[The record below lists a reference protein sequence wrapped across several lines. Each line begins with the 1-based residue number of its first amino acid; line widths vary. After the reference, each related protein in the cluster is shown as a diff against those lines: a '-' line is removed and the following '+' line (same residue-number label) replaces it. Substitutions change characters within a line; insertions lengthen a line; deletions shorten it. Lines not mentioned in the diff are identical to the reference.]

1 MKRCAN
7 WEKHNFPEGLDRK
20 NVYGYLSPSIF
31 YERGIDMR
39 VGLSEHR
46 PGVLTYLIALLMV
59 WSIGFTANSY
69 AAETGAASS
78 TKEAATSKESFNL
91 ILPFKDLTVGQ
102 GQEATM
108 DAEVVNRTKDPVEVS
123 LAIEGTPTG
132 WDANFNSRYPS
143 FPVRSVMVQGGD
155 QTSNK
160 STTLEFKV
168 KVPENT
174 KPGTYPIKV
183 TAKDSKGATQY
194 VETIN
199 YRVTSKKVET
209 GGIKLS
215 SQYPVLSSA
224 TGQTLKFTV
233 DVKNETNKALPTNL
247 VAQAPQGW
255 TVRFKPQ
262 FGDQQIS
269 SIQVKE
275 NGSETL
281 SVEID
286 TPATAEAKEYPVTIL
301 ARAGAYEASTGIKV
315 SLKGTQDL
323 KMGSLAGTLNTSVT
337 AGTKTPIDFVV
348 GNAGTAPIRNLNF
361 VTKKPSDKWT
371 VEFRPDKID
380 ALGPGEVRQ
389 IKMEILAPE
398 RTIAGDYM
406 LTLTANSPESN
417 KSSDFRVTV
426 STPTIW
432 GWIGFGI
439 VGLVVLGLA
448 VVFFR
453 LGRR

>member
-1 MKRCAN
+1 
-7 WEKHNFPEGLDRK
+7 
-20 NVYGYLSPSIF
+20 
-31 YERGIDMR
+31 MR
-39 VGLSEHR
+39 VEKTTYR
-46 PGVLTYLIALLMV
+46 PRMWKCLLLMFLLA
-59 WSIGFTANSY
+59 SAGFIARGN
-69 AAETGAASS
+69 AAETGTPSAA
-78 TKEAATSKESFNL
+78 KDAPTSKESFNL

-108 DAEVVNRTKDPVEVS
+108 DAEVVNRTKEPVEVS
-123 LAIEGTPTG
+123 LTIEGVPAG
-132 WDANFNSRYPS
+132 WDINFNSRYPS

-155 QTSNK
+155 QSSNK
-160 STTLEFKV
+160 STTLEFKA
-168 KVPENT
+168 KVPDNA
-174 KPGTYPIKV
+174 KPGTYPVKV
-183 TAKDSKGATQY
+183 TAKDTKGSTQY
-194 VETIN
+194 NETIN

-209 GGIKLS
+209 GGIKIS

-224 TGQTLKFTV
+224 SGQTLKFTI
-233 DVKNETNKALPTNL
+233 DLKNETNKPLPTNL

-269 SIQVKE
+269 SIQLKE
-275 NGSETL
+275 NGSETI

-286 TPATAEAKEYPVTIL
+286 TPATADAKEYPIGIQ
-301 ARAGAYEASTGIKV
+301 ARAGAFEATTNVKV

-323 KMGSLAGTLNTSVT
+323 KMGSLAGTLNTSVV
-337 AGTKTPIDFVV
+337 AGTKTPVDFVV

-380 ALGPGEVRQ
+380 SLGPGEVRQ
-389 IKMEILAPE
+389 IKMEILAPD
-398 RTIAGDYM
+398 RTIAGDYV
-406 LTLTANSPESN
+406 LTLTANSPETN
-417 KSSDFRVTV
+417 KSADFRVTV

-432 GWIGFGI
+432 SWIGFAI

>member
-1 MKRCAN
+1 
-7 WEKHNFPEGLDRK
+7 
-20 NVYGYLSPSIF
+20 
-31 YERGIDMR
+31 MR
-39 VGLSEHR
+39 VGPIGRCLR
-46 PGVLTYLIALLMV
+46 GTTLLIAICMLSSAGL
-59 WSIGFTANSY
+59 IANAF
-69 AAETGAASS
+69 AAEAGKAESGPP
-78 TKEAATSKESFNL
+78 SKESFNL

-108 DAEVVNRTKDPVEVS
+108 DAEVVNRTKDPVEVT
-123 LAIEGTPTG
+123 LTIESIPKG
-132 WDANFNSRYPS
+132 WDVNFNSRYPS
-143 FPVRSVMVQGGD
+143 FPVRSVTVPGGD
-155 QTSNK
+155 QNSNK
-160 STTLEFKV
+160 STTLEFKA
-168 KVPENT
+168 KIPENT

-183 TAKDSKGATQY
+183 TARDTKGITQY
-194 VETIN
+194 AETIN
-199 YRVTSKKVET
+199 YRVTSKKIET
-209 GGIKLS
+209 GGIKLT
-215 SQYPVLSSA
+215 SQYPVLSTAS
-224 TGQTLKFTV
+224 GQTLKFTV
-233 DVKNETNKALPTNL
+233 DLKNETNKPLPTSL
-247 VAQAPQGW
+247 VANAPQGW

-269 SIQVKE
+269 SIQLKE

-281 SVEID
+281 SVEVD
-286 TPATAEAKEYPVTIL
+286 TPATAEAKEYPVGIQ
-301 ARAGAYEASTGIKV
+301 ARAGAFEASTSVKV

-323 KMGSLAGTLNTSVT
+323 KMGSLAGTLNTSIT

-348 GNAGTAPIRNLNF
+348 GNAGTAPVRNLNF

-380 ALGPGEVRQ
+380 SLGPGEVRQ
-389 IKMEILAPE
+389 IKMEITAPE

-406 LTLTANSPESN
+406 LTLTSNSAEAN
-417 KSSDFRVTV
+417 KSVDFRVTV
-426 STPTIW
+426 STPTVW

>member
-1 MKRCAN
+1 MLFLLLLVSGGFSA
-7 WEKHNFPEGLDRK
+7 
-20 NVYGYLSPSIF
+20 
-31 YERGIDMR
+31 RG
-39 VGLSEHR
+39 
-46 PGVLTYLIALLMV
+46 
-59 WSIGFTANSY
+59 N
-69 AAETGAASS
+69 AAETGTPAPSKDAP
-78 TKEAATSKESFNL
+78 ASKESFNL

-108 DAEVVNRTKDPVEVS
+108 DAEVVNRTKEPVEVS
-123 LAIEGTPTG
+123 LTIEGVPSG
-132 WDANFNSRYPS
+132 WDVNFNSRYPS

-155 QTSNK
+155 QTANK
-160 STTLEFKV
+160 STTLEFKA
-168 KVPENT
+168 KIPDSA
-174 KPGTYPIKV
+174 KPGTYPVKV
-183 TAKDSKGATQY
+183 TAKDSKGSTQY
-194 VETIN
+194 TETIN
-199 YRVTSKKVET
+199 YRVTSKKVDT
-209 GGIKLS
+209 GGIKIS
-215 SQYPVLSSA
+215 SQYPVLTSA
-224 TGQTLKFTV
+224 SGQTLKFTI
-233 DVKNETNKALPTNL
+233 DLKNETNKPLPTNI

-269 SIQVKE
+269 SIQLKE

-286 TPATAEAKEYPVTIL
+286 TPASAEAKEYPITIQ
-301 ARAGAYEASTGIKV
+301 ARAGAFEAAANVKV

-323 KMGSLAGTLNTSVT
+323 KMGSLAGTLNTSVI
-337 AGTKTPIDFVV
+337 AGTKTPIDFVI

-406 LTLTANSPESN
+406 LTLTANSPETN
-417 KSSDFRVTV
+417 KSADFRVTV

-432 GWIGFGI
+432 GWIGFAI

-448 VVFFR
+448 AVFFR